1 MNSIRNTTGLHAFLL
16 RVSFCTRR
24 CRNCAKNLSQSEL
37 SSRFKHLS
45 PRPLLNHLAQG
56 LYYPPATRLR
66 RSGTDPLL
74 ALVTK
79 GVVTLS
85 EKFRRRRR
93 LRPRCRIRAIISS
106 KLFRSRPQVLRRT
119 KQMGYSRQ
127 HLSLYFS
134 HRT

>member
-1 MNSIRNTTGLHAFLL
+1 ML
-16 RVSFCTRR
+16 
-24 CRNCAKNLSQSEL
+24 
-37 SSRFKHLS
+37 
-45 PRPLLNHLAQG
+45 
-56 LYYPPATRLR
+56 ATRLR

-79 GVVTLS
+79 GVVS
-85 EKFRRRRR
+85 EKFRRRR
-93 LRPRCRIRAIISS
+93 LPRCRIRAIISS

>member
-1 MNSIRNTTGLHAFLL
+1 ML
-16 RVSFCTRR
+16 
-24 CRNCAKNLSQSEL
+24 
-37 SSRFKHLS
+37 
-45 PRPLLNHLAQG
+45 
-56 LYYPPATRLR
+56 ATRLR

-85 EKFRRRRR
+85 EKFRRRRSR
-93 LRPRCRIRAIISS
+93 RRRRRRSRRRRRIRAIISS
-106 KLFRSRPQVLRRT
+106 KLFRPRPQVLRRT

>member
-1 MNSIRNTTGLHAFLL
+1 ML
-16 RVSFCTRR
+16 
-24 CRNCAKNLSQSEL
+24 
-37 SSRFKHLS
+37 
-45 PRPLLNHLAQG
+45 
-56 LYYPPATRLR
+56 ATRLR

-85 EKFRRRRR
+85 EKFHRRR
-93 LRPRCRIRAIISS
+93 LPRCRIRAIISS